1 MTWTIHDKGL
11 STNIGWRNQDAYG
24 RKLSQETRSRL
35 YRLRKWQRRSKI
47 SDSRNR
53 NLSIALSE
61 MNNIQSKINLPRN
74 VIETGSMIY
83 RQALKANLIRGRT
96 IQSVV
101 VACIYMACR
110 QCQVIRT
117 LEDVAGSCNISKK
130 DAARLYRFLF
140 KELNPSVPK
149 VDPESIIGK
158 ITSRLLLNGET
169 ERLAKAVLRQA
180 TSMRL
185 TGGRGPAGM
194 AAACIYIS
202 NQITG
207 DRRTQSMI
215 AEEAQVTEVTVRNR
229 YKELVKLLEIEIQL

>member
-1 MTWTIHDKGL
+1 
-11 STNIGWRNQDAYG
+11 
-24 RKLSQETRSRL
+24 
-35 YRLRKWQRRSKI
+35 
-47 SDSRNR
+47 
-53 NLSIALSE
+53 
-61 MNNIQSKINLPRN
+61 
-74 VIETGSMIY
+74 
-83 RQALKANLIRGRT
+83 
-96 IQSVV
+96 
-101 VACIYMACR
+101 
-110 QCQVIRT
+110 VIRT
-117 LEDVAGSCNISKK
+117 PEDVAGSCNISKK